1 MNSPSQP
8 PELLTR
14 RILKNGAISLAFS
27 QVSLKKDQT
36 ATLRISLWNLAEAMR
51 INSKPGD
58 QGQGE
63 RL

>member
-1 MNSPSQP
+1 MMSSPSQP

-14 RILKNGAISLAFS
+14 RILKNGANLSIL

-36 ATLRISLWNLAEAMR
+36 ATLRISLWNLAEAMW

-63 RL
+63 